1 MLKQRIP
8 VNDIL
13 LKRNLL
19 FYHQFHFSVFFLF
32 LPDVLVSSVTMAL
45 KMTSLKVFH
54 WNHKVK
60 CWHQQESFS
69 RLLISLDDQT
79 RQTSLGL
86 KPFTNCRHHY
96 ARSLVIQTFTHKI
109 HALNLHVCRVIGQ
122 SSFNFLFMVSFFSFH
137 FDLVVHFLT
146 NECFSKSFKLFQVA
160 DSTEYCL
167 YLFLTSTIMTI
178 LTLS

>member
-54 WNHKVK
+54 
-60 CWHQQESFS
+60 
-69 RLLISLDDQT
+69 
-79 RQTSLGL
+79 
-86 KPFTNCRHHY
+86 
-96 ARSLVIQTFTHKI
+96 
-109 HALNLHVCRVIGQ
+109 
-122 SSFNFLFMVSFFSFH
+122 
-137 FDLVVHFLT
+137 
-146 NECFSKSFKLFQVA
+146 
-160 DSTEYCL
+160 
-167 YLFLTSTIMTI
+167 
-178 LTLS
+178 